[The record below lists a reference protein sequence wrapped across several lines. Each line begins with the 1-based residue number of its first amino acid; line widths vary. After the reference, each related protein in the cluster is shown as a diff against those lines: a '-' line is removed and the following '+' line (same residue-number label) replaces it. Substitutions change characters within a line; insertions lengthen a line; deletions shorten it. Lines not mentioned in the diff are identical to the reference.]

1 MSNYLKQAIVGL
13 SRPKIPFYLNQAADA
28 AVLTRNR
35 SPANDQPRNRSNSFT
50 RETPQVS
57 NSDSAQVFNPSSSPS
72 LYWGEHGQSTGQNFH
87 QLNLNMPA
95 FNFSGQP
102 LV

>member
-1 MSNYLKQAIVGL
+1 MSIYLKQAIAGF

-28 AVLTRNR
+28 AALTRNR
-35 SPANDQPRNRSNSFT
+35 SPANDQQRNRSSSFT
-50 RETPQVS
+50 RETQP
-57 NSDSAQVFNPSSSPS
+57 DSGQQVFNSSASPS
-72 LYWGEHGQSTGQNFH
+72 LYWGEHAPSTGQNFH
-87 QLNLNMPA
+87 QLNLNMPT